1 MNDPQADPGGTIET
15 DAAARSA
22 FQALLKL
29 LRIPV
34 PLVAALSLAL
44 ILGAKTVEIGSFTL
58 SQIEAAFASII
69 ILLVVYLGCYRAA
82 LTLLR
87 LIEQQ
92 GIDKSDSL
100 RLHMLTETS
109 IHNPFS
115 RSERFDSRG
124 ESSISDY
131 VGLVAIHVPVMIVLI
146 TSMWAIAE
154 LPRALELTQEA
165 AAILDTVETDDSVPM
180 EERRRRFEARD
191 PATMEVIRKIGTAT
205 QRLSVASRI
214 YFAFWFHAIGVW
226 SFVFLYGGFL
236 HQVANISELV
246 NKQDV
251 GTRERILF
259 IPFSLSVVVLLI
271 VHGIV
276 VIAMIR
282 AAIDSAT
289 GS

>member
-1 MNDPQADPGGTIET
+1 
-15 DAAARSA
+15 
-22 FQALLKL
+22 
-29 LRIPV
+29 
-34 PLVAALSLAL
+34 
-44 ILGAKTVEIGSFTL
+44 
-58 SQIEAAFASII
+58 
-69 ILLVVYLGCYRAA
+69 
-82 LTLLR
+82 
-87 LIEQQ
+87 
-92 GIDKSDSL
+92 
-100 RLHMLTETS
+100 
-109 IHNPFS
+109 
-115 RSERFDSRG
+115 
-124 ESSISDY
+124 
-131 VGLVAIHVPVMIVLI
+131 
-146 TSMWAIAE
+146 MWAIAE

-165 AAILDTVETDDSVPM
+165 AAILDTVEIDDSVPM

-191 PATMEVIRKIGTAT
+191 PATMEEIRKIGTAT
-205 QRLSVASRI
+205 QRLSVATRI

-282 AAIDSAT
+282 VAIDSVLT
-289 GS
+289 N